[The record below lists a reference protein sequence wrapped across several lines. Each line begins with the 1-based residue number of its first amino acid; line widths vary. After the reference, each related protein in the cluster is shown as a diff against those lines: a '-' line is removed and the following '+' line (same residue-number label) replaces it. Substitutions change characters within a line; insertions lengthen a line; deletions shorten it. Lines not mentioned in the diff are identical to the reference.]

1 MHLTPNLDEPRKKTL
16 DNMPSKID
24 IGDKTKFMKQHLKYI
39 DILRY
44 KSETWDFISNFFCYV
59 LIPINFLQ

>member
-24 IGDKTKFMKQHLKYI
+24 IGDKTKFMK
-39 DILRY
+39 
-44 KSETWDFISNFFCYV
+44 
-59 LIPINFLQ
+59 